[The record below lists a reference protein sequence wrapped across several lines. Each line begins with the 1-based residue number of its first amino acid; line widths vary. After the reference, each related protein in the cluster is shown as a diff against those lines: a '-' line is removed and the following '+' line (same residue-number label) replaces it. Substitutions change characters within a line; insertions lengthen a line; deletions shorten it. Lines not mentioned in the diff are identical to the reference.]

1 MIIQRFWLLAMVTIS
16 VVATVGLAQVT
27 TSQISGSVEDPS
39 HAAVIKA
46 TVSVRNLETNATRE
60 TLTNEEGRF
69 DILQLPVGPYEVTV
83 EKAGFSRFV
92 QGPIVLRLNQDA
104 DLSVKLRVSGSTEKV
119 TVVADAPLLNTANG
133 EVGVNFDARRISELP
148 LSPNHNV
155 AKLALYAAGVNP
167 LLANQNTIIMPDAT
181 VVFSV
186 NGMRLRSNNFMI
198 DGQDTNMAQV
208 TGENQRLNNPDL
220 IAEVRLVTNQ
230 FAPEYG
236 NGTGAI
242 LNVITKN
249 GGNDP
254 HGTAFWF
261 HNDNH
266 LNARTNLEKQVLFS
280 APYRIENE
288 FGGTLGGPVAKDKTF
303 FFGSLERW
311 TDRRLGTGNTIRG
324 VPSIEGR
331 TLLNAVAGDRPAV
344 RMLLDNLPAAQSE
357 VAGLSAPVT
366 IGGPTV
372 QIPLGTLTGTSHIVF
387 NAWQASGRVDH
398 RLNGRHTIGS
408 RYLLDDSLNSGDG
421 QVSPPNLTT
430 VTPLRRQSA
439 TTFLNSVVSPSS
451 YNELRVSYHRTTS
464 NNTASNPNS
473 GLIPSVEVNQ
483 LGLIGFQDG
492 PARTGIGLAA
502 TLPRTNRSNTYQLQE
517 TIALVRGPHS
527 LKFGADLSR
536 HDTALLFAATLRGR
550 LVYNTLQ
557 NLVDDFAQQLA
568 INPPLPGGSPWY
580 HYRYSDHGFF
590 AQDQWRILR
599 SLSLTYG
606 FRYELPRNPA
616 DDLRRNN
623 QPIVDAA
630 GGDPR
635 FAVSALPAR
644 DLRDWAPRFGFSY
657 QFPHAGWL
665 GRLFGENKSVLRGGY
680 ARTYDHLFNAAFLG
694 QDQFGSFPFVK
705 SVSLS
710 AVPNALSAL
719 TVAAVSPITGNVN
732 TLKRGVLAADL
743 RSSHA
748 EQFSLQLQ
756 RQLKTNWVL
765 NIGYVGTKGTAL
777 LANVDGN
784 PTVPGSGGRQRVDPA
799 QGVVVLRCNCT
810 SSIYHSLQTSVEKR
824 LAGGFSMAAHYTW
837 SSFIDGQSDI
847 VNPSPTGE
855 IAFPQDSFNR
865 GADRGRSA
873 FDRPHRFTVNGV
885 FELPVRP
892 ERKDALGKLF
902 SGWQATAFLTLQSGA
917 PFSVLDGADPGL
929 RLAGLISTVR
939 ANVNTDLDLA
949 HMSLE
954 EIYRAGGVRLF
965 SHVTAASP
973 LGNMGRNVLQSSPLS
988 NLDFGIVKNTRF
1000 AETHTLQFRA
1010 EFYDATNTRN
1020 FGIPDAALTSA
1031 NFLNQW
1037 ATDGGSRRIVFGL
1050 RYAF

>member
-1 MIIQRFWLLAMVTIS
+1 MAFHRFWYRAIAAIS
-16 VVATVGLAQVT
+16 VFVTAGVAQVT
-27 TSQISGSVEDPS
+27 TGQISGSVEDPS
-39 HAAVIKA
+39 HAAVFDA

-60 TLTNEEGRF
+60 TRTDELGRF
-69 DILQLPVGPYEVTV
+69 NVLQLPVGNYEVSV
-83 EKAGFSRFV
+83 DKSGFSKFV
-92 QGPIVLRLNQDA
+92 QGPIVLQLNQDA
-104 DLSVKLRVSGSTEKV
+104 DLSINLKV
-119 TVVADAPLLNTANG
+119 VEGAERINVVADAPLLNTANG
-133 EVGVNFDARRISELP
+133 EVGVNFDQHTISELP

-155 AKLALYAAGVNP
+155 AKLALYATGVNP
-167 LLANQNTIIMPDAT
+167 LQAGQNTIIMPDAT

-198 DGQDTNMAQV
+198 DGQDVNQPQV
-208 TGENQRLNNPDL
+208 TGENQRLNNPDV

-236 NGTGAI
+236 NGAGSI
-242 LNVITKN
+242 LNVITKS

-266 LNARTNLEKQVLFS
+266 LNARTNLEKQVLSS

-288 FGGTLGGPVAKDKTF
+288 FGGTLGGPVARDKTF

-311 TDRRLGTGNTIRG
+311 TDRRLVAGASIRG
-324 VPSIEGR
+324 VPTIDGR
-331 TLLNAVAGDRPAV
+331 ALLNTVAGDRPTV
-344 RMLLDNLPAAQSE
+344 RMLLDNIPPAQSE
-357 VAGLSAPVT
+357 APGLSAPVAV
-366 IGGPTV
+366 GGQSVP
-372 QIPLGTLTGTSHIVF
+372 IPLGTLTGTSKIVF
-387 NAWQASGRVDH
+387 NAWQTSGRVDH
-398 RLNGRHTIGS
+398 RLNARHTIGG

-421 QVSPPNLTT
+421 QVTPPSLTT
-430 VTPLRRQSA
+430 VTPLRRQSV
-439 TTFLNSVVSPSS
+439 TTFLNSALSAST
-451 YNELRVSYHRTTS
+451 YNELSASYHRTTS
-464 NNTASNPNS
+464 SNDASNPNAAQ
-473 GLIPSVEVNQ
+473 IPSVEVNE
-483 LGLIGFQDG
+483 LGLRGFQDG
-492 PARTGIGLAA
+492 PTRTGFGLAA
-502 TLPRTNRSNTYQLQE
+502 TLPRTNRSNTYQVQE
-517 TIALVRGPHS
+517 TIALVRGAHS

-557 NLVDDFAQQLA
+557 NLVDDFASQLA

-590 AQDQWRILR
+590 AQDQWRVLR
-599 SLSLTYG
+599 NLSLTYG
-606 FRYELPRNPA
+606 LRYELPRNPA
-616 DDLRRNN
+616 DDLFRNN

-635 FAVSALPAR
+635 FSVRSTPGR
-644 DLRDWAPRFGFSY
+644 DLHDWAPRFGFSY
-657 QFPHAGWL
+657 QFQHAGWL
-665 GRLFGENKSVLRGGY
+665 RWLVSENRSVLRGGY
-680 ARTYDHLFNAAFLG
+680 ARTYDHLFNAAILG

-719 TVAAVSPITGNVN
+719 RTAAVSPITGDPNL
-732 TLKRGVLAADL
+732 LKRGVLAADL
-743 RSSHA
+743 RSSHV
-748 EQFSLQLQ
+748 EQFSLQFQ
-756 RQLKTNWVL
+756 RQLSANWVL
-765 NIGYVGTKGTAL
+765 NIGYVGTKGNAL
-777 LANVDGN
+777 LATLDGN
-784 PTVPGSGGRQRVDPA
+784 PTVPGSGGRLRVDPT
-799 QGVVVLRCNCT
+799 QGAVVLRCNCT
-810 SSIYHSLQTSVEKR
+810 SSIYHSLQSSIEKR
-824 LAGGFSMAAHYTW
+824 LSNSFSMAAHYTW
-837 SSFIDGQSDI
+837 SSFIDGESDI

-855 IAFPQDSFNR
+855 IGFPQDSFNR
-865 GADRGRSA
+865 NADRGRSA

-885 FELPVRP
+885 FELPLFHQ
-892 ERKDALGKLF
+892 RKDLLGKLL
-902 SGWQATAFLTLQSGA
+902 SGWQATGFLVLQSGA

-929 RLAGLISTVR
+929 RLAGLVSTVR
-939 ANVNTDLDLA
+939 ANMNTNLDLA

-954 EIYRAGGVRLF
+954 EIYRAGGARLF

-973 LGNMGRNVLQSSPLS
+973 LGNMGRNILRSSPLS

-1010 EFYDATNTRN
+1010 EFYDGTNTRN

-1037 ATDGGSRRIVFGL
+1037 GTDGGSRRIVFGL
-1050 RYAF
+1050 RYTF